1 MWVHMSCLHHGP
13 CIRVHAVWR
22 SPAPCAGPRVFV
34 LSVII
39 RPTHDSA
46 TSKQTNIISSLAV
59 SLSTLF
65 FPSSSFTCM
74 HVKFPFLQYIPR
86 VSFHPN
92 WPISP
97 SLNLDITKQP
107 LHCFLTLT
115 HFLFLTISLFIILT
129 SYYSYYLS
137 SLVFPLSIYFACTL

>member
-1 MWVHMSCLHHGP
+1 MSCLHHGP
-13 CIRVHAVWR
+13 CIRAHAVWR
-22 SPAPCAGPRVFV
+22 SPAPCAGPGCSFYQWSSGP
-34 LSVII
+34 LMTQQ
-39 RPTHDSA
+39 PPNKL
-46 TSKQTNIISSLAV
+46 TSFPLWPSL

-65 FPSSSFTCM
+65 SPSSSFTCM

-92 WPISP
+92 SPISP

-137 SLVFPLSIYFACTL
+137 SLVFPLSLYFACTL